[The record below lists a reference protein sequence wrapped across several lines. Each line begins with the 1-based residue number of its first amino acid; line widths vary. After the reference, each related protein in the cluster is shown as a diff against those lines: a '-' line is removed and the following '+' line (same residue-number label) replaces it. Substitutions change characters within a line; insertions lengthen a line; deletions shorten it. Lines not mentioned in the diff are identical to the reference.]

1 MKRLYLFAILLVA
14 SVSLMAQEI
23 MKVELTDGRVIEYDV
38 TKVARVYFEE
48 SNSVEDDKESYV
60 YADSV
65 FVNGVGLI
73 TVKGK
78 ATFVDGACTGMSFCY
93 IFSSKSV
100 ASNEWKD
107 ILEDEDIDLS
117 EYYYDGDK
125 TITWFMNDADISAYA
140 TVSKEVVCNIVNNA
154 VSSIIQDLQ
163 DSYNNTSNI
172 LGNYYTYLNKTKVT
186 IIEQF
191 GNPLFEED
199 RGLYYAV
206 SDPVVDYCV
215 FSLYEDIDVCQ
226 VVSLLLK
233 DNVNNQQIIDLLNSL
248 FYVFEKGT
256 EVDGSFYAWTN
267 KPDLATSTVGIT
279 YDPVN
284 KVITY
289 LLLEPSAGVPEK
301 QISNVKKYSK
311 KVRLPIQK

>member
-1 MKRLYLFAILLVA
+1 MKRLYIFTVLMALSFF
-14 SVSLMAQEI
+14 SMAQEK
-23 MKVELTDGRVIEYDV
+23 MKVELTDGSVIEYDV

-48 SNSVEDDKESYV
+48 PNSIEDDNESYV

-65 FVNGVGLI
+65 YVNGVGLI
-73 TVKGK
+73 TVKGE
-78 ATFVDGACTGMSFCY
+78 ATFVNGICVGMSFIY
-93 IFSSKSV
+93 VFPSKSI
-100 ASNEWKD
+100 AYNEWKD

-215 FSLYEDIDVCQ
+215 FSLYDDVDVCQ